1 MNSKKAEQLVS
12 QMFYG
17 EILGT
22 NPNTIRGLSA
32 FNFSDSGTGNSLQAD
47 EFTMLHLTDTQGKTK
62 SLEEIKS
69 FHGKN
74 NILVPSTYIEMID
87 SAEQMAV
94 AIKLYQGQT
103 PSLTSLT
110 PSILGRSKI
119 IKLKSSL
126 WDKGTLKFLLSVS
139 SRRSSRFN
147 DECSTCEYREDV
159 NENYLDFSGIS
170 FCISVQRIDVDLPDC
185 FSKIS
190 LKSKPNVLPPPPD
203 SNQDN
208 ESRHKDKKRKIENT
222 DQCELFKL
230 QQNEDYKK
238 FTSKEA
244 AATCPRF
251 KSKGMCCKWH
261 IQGHCFS
268 TNNFCESHVPQ
279 NQLSDQEFRLS
290 LKCRVGT

>member
-17 EILGT
+17 IILGT

-139 SRRSSRFN
+139 SRRSSTCN
-147 DECSTCEYREDV
+147 DSTT
-159 NENYLDFSGIS
+159 NAAPAS
-170 FCISVQRIDVDLPDC
+170 
-185 FSKIS
+185 
-190 LKSKPNVLPPPPD
+190 
-203 SNQDN
+203 
-208 ESRHKDKKRKIENT
+208 IE
-222 DQCELFKL
+222 K
-230 QQNEDYKK
+230 
-238 FTSKEA
+238 
-244 AATCPRF
+244 
-251 KSKGMCCKWH
+251 M
-261 IQGHCFS
+261 
-268 TNNFCESHVPQ
+268 
-279 NQLSDQEFRLS
+279 
-290 LKCRVGT
+290 